1 MKIGETYII
10 EQQLQEMS
18 RQDDMTVMKGRS
30 STKIR
35 CRNKPNIVEEKF
47 Y

>member
-18 RQDDMTVMKGRS
+18 RQDDMTMMRKEEVVQKYV
-30 STKIR
+30 
-35 CRNKPNIVEEKF
+35 VETNQI
-47 Y
+47 

>member
-18 RQDDMTVMKGRS
+18 RQDDMTVMRKEEVVQ
-30 STKIR
+30 KYV
-35 CRNKPNIVEEKF
+35 VETNQI
-47 Y
+47 